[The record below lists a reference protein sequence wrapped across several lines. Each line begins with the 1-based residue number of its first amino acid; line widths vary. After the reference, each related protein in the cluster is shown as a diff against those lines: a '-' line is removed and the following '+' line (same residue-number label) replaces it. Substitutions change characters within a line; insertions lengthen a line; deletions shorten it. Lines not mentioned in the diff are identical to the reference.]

1 MRTTIDY
8 LNEIERAKGMLD
20 DAQDWNPR
28 AWDWHDAIHGYIVE
42 LEDDLLAF
50 AEEPVEPPAPLVTP
64 TEESAEFE
72 AMFDPIAG
80 FLPLTVP
87 EAKRLA
93 EAKYEEW
100 GQWVLECMTDMDIQV
115 DIHGLT
121 QDEWISVRE
130 DIHSILTDR
139 GC

>member
-1 MRTTIDY
+1 MRTAINYID
-8 LNEIERAKGMLD
+8 EIERAQDMLD
-20 DAQDWNPR
+20 VAQDWNPR
-28 AWDWHDAIHGYIVE
+28 AWDWHDAISNYIAE

-50 AEEPVEPPAPLVTP
+50 AEEPKEPLVTP
-64 TEESAEFE
+64 TVESAEFE
-72 AMFDPIAG
+72 EMFDPIAG